1 MKDQA
6 KTRRPT
12 RSLLLASASAA
23 ALLATPAAAQL
34 VSYDFTTAPGSV
46 TAPNTATGAAIGNL
60 ASQINSALSATAVI
74 TGGSGV
80 TTTPGSGA
88 VSATNT
94 LTSNTISANVAG
106 NVAGPATGLVTFVDL
121 SAMDAAGS
129 GSAAGTVFQSNS
141 GPNILAGIG
150 VSTLGVSDTLGA
162 SVAATFA
169 GALNS
174 TTTLSGNTIGSTAT
188 GNQTNT
194 LVGGNTPGAGVATP
208 AGGAQIVIGAETV
221 RQRTNTVDLD
231 AYRAPAVTASATGV
245 AGGTGTSATAFGV
258 DAAGTTAGALV
269 GEYHDGGTP
278 NVTIPAYTDNSY
290 AAGREIDL
298 TGVIV
303 ASTAQQNTGLT
314 TGATIQAITDLGT
327 VASTLSGGVSGGSLG
342 MASNNV
348 LATATGN
355 TASTS
360 IAVTGG
366 APTLAGGLGVL
377 NGQLN
382 SSSAAGGAGAA
393 GISALNDTGSV
404 TATLGGTVSAST
416 LTLGANA
423 IGATA
428 TGNTAVNTLSVA
440 TTVHANTGG
449 GAGTGAVSTGVV
461 LAEERTTYTES
472 VAAGDPLAGVGNVL
486 TTTAYSAV
494 TADSS
499 GIAPDYNSLSVAADY
514 AAVNVQRNRGADTAP
529 LSIIGTL
536 RDATV
541 SIGGATGTTTTT
553 TSNSTLAA
561 TGNALTAGATGNNA
575 TTVVGNGGMLLGNLA
590 TVAGLNLQ
598 EAVNTT
604 VQANNSG
611 ADVSISLYRGTAAA
625 VVTGGSLD
633 VSTNTVASTAQVNTA
648 NTQLTNLA
656 ADGTTL
662 ANATG
667 MDVDV
672 RSTTATAPANLDVS
686 YGATRFAAV
695 SAQRIGTTDTTVGSA
710 ATILGEASTS
720 NVTIRALTA
729 QGAAA
734 GPFTA
739 AAGSTVTLEGNAISA
754 ATGGNA
760 STVGI
765 GFASGSGS
773 TIPGGA
779 LAGTTQI
786 IAPTVNGTSLQAS
799 VSNAT
804 VAVSA
809 LGTEST
815 GSTTNA
821 ALFDGGSVSVA
832 GNTTSARVIGN
843 QGSATITGAL
853 DLIAGGSHAAG
864 ASTTLT
870 SSVVPAAAGT
880 EASSSAA
887 SYVVSNVQRTQP
899 TDDGSASTLGIAATT
914 SVAQFTAL
922 GGFDASTASVSG
934 NVATSVAAA
943 NVFSGGLVDLRPAG
957 SATQLAVSQQDVA
970 STSVTASLSNGVFGV
985 STGLVG
991 GTWDAV
997 TGTSGA
1003 LTGSAVSVTGNTA
1016 RAFAV
1021 MNEASLTAS
1030 GATLT
1035 DLSAAGTGAVVDA
1048 SATGGAGSV
1057 LALSGATMA
1066 LAGQQAV
1073 ALDTAN
1079 GRVGSASV
1087 TGTTA
1092 GIFGGTGTVSGSTL
1106 TVASNT
1112 VDARMVASA
1121 ATQSLTGDY
1130 FGGGVGLMNSQSAT
1144 QTGATNGLSSSN
1156 TNTTIAINIAPPVAG
1171 AATSTAAVS
1180 GNTIGASTMVNDA
1193 TQTLAALRTGSVGT
1207 SSATGSATLAT
1218 GTSASPLNVQ
1228 NADYVLGNV
1237 QTSNGVR
1244 ASAST
1249 TGAQLAVLMP
1259 SSGITSSL
1267 QGNRIYAEVMG
1278 NRLTSTQSTPFN
1290 TNAYTQTASY
1300 QANTGSS
1307 FNASVSGA
1315 SVSLTGGGGT
1325 SASSTA
1331 LLSGNTIGASA
1342 MGNVLRAT
1350 VGSR

>member
-1 MKDQA
+1 MSSSA

-12 RSLLLASASAA
+12 RSFLLASASAA
-23 ALLATPAAAQL
+23 ALFATPAAAQL

-46 TAPNTATGAAIGNL
+46 TAPNTAGGAAIGNL

-80 TTTPGSGA
+80 TTTPGTGA

-94 LTSNTISANVAG
+94 LTSNTIAAAVSG
-106 NVAGPATGLVTFVDL
+106 NVSGPATGLSTFVDL
-121 SAMDAAGS
+121 SAMDASGG

-150 VSTLGVSDTLGA
+150 VSTTGVSDTLGA
-162 SVAATFA
+162 TVAATFA

-174 TTTLSGNTIGSTAT
+174 TATLSGNTIGSTAA
-188 GNQTNT
+188 GNQANT
-194 LVGGNTPGAGVATP
+194 LVGGDTPGAGVATP
-208 AGGAQIVIGAETV
+208 TGGTQIVIGAETV
-221 RQRTNTVDLD
+221 RQRTNTVDFD

-258 DAAGTTAGALV
+258 DASGTTAGALV
-269 GEYHDGGTP
+269 GEYHDGGSA

-298 TGVIV
+298 TGVVV

-314 TGATIQAITDLGT
+314 TGATIQAITDIGS
-327 VASTLSGGVSGGSLG
+327 VAATLSGGASGGSLG
-342 MASNNV
+342 MAGNSI
-348 LATATGN
+348 LSAATGN
-355 TASTS
+355 TAATGL
-360 IAVTGG
+360 AVTGG
-366 APTLAGGLGVL
+366 APTVAGGLGVL

-393 GISALNDTGSV
+393 GISALTETGSV
-404 TATLGGTVSAST
+404 TATLGGTTSAST
-416 LTLGANA
+416 LTLDANA

-428 TGNTAVNTLSVA
+428 TGNTATNTLSVA
-440 TTVHANTGG
+440 TTVHANSGS

-461 LAEERTTYTES
+461 LAEERTRYTES
-472 VAAGDPLAGVGNVL
+472 VAAGDPLAGSNTL
-486 TTTAYSAV
+486 TTTGYSAV

-499 GIAPDYNSLSVAADY
+499 GISPSYNSLSVAADY

-529 LSIIGTL
+529 LSIVGTL

-541 SIGGATGTTTTT
+541 SIGGATATTVTT
-553 TSNSTLAA
+553 TSNSTLSIADSQLTAAA
-561 TGNALTAGATGNNA
+561 TGSTA
-575 TTVVGNGGMLLGNLA
+575 TTVVGNGGMLLGDQA

-611 ADVSISLYRGTAAA
+611 AGIGVSLYRDTAAA

-633 VSTNTVASTAQVNTA
+633 VSTNTVGSTAQVNAAT
-648 NTQLTNLA
+648 TQLTNLA

-662 ANATG
+662 AATTG
-667 MDVDV
+667 LGVNV
-672 RSTTATAPANLDVS
+672 RSTTATAPENLDVS

-710 ATILGEASTS
+710 ALILGEASTS
-720 NVTIRALTA
+720 NTTISAALT

-739 AAGSTVTLEGNAISA
+739 AAGTTTALEGNVISA
-754 ATGGNA
+754 AVGGNA
-760 STVGI
+760 STVGMS
-765 GFASGSGS
+765 FASGSGS

-779 LAGTTQI
+779 LAGTAQI
-786 IAPTVNGTSLQAS
+786 IAPTVDGASLQAS
-799 VSNAT
+799 VSSAT

-809 LGTEST
+809 LGTDA
-815 GSTTNA
+815 GPTTNA
-821 ALFDGGSVSVA
+821 GLFDGGSVTVA

-853 DLIAGGSHAAG
+853 ELIAGGSNAAG
-864 ASTTLT
+864 ASATLS
-870 SSVVPAAAGT
+870 SSVVAAAAGT
-880 EASSSAA
+880 AASSSAG

-899 TDDGSASTLGIAATT
+899 TDDGAPSTLGITATT
-914 SVAQFTAL
+914 ANAQFTAL

-957 SATQLAVSQQDVA
+957 SATQLAASQQDVA
-970 STSVTASLSNGVFGV
+970 STTVTASLTGSVFGV
-985 STGLVG
+985 STGRAA

-997 TGTSGA
+997 TGTSGD
-1003 LTGSAVSVTGNTA
+1003 LTGAAVTVSGNTA

-1021 MNEASLTAS
+1021 MNEGSLSAS

-1057 LALSGATMA
+1057 LSLSGATIG

-1073 ALDTAN
+1073 ALDTVN

-1087 TGTTA
+1087 GNTSA
-1092 GIFGGTGTVSGSTL
+1092 GIFGGTGAVSGSTL

-1112 VDARMVASA
+1112 VDARMVANA
-1121 ATQSLTGDY
+1121 ATQSLSGDY
-1130 FGGGVGLMNSQSAT
+1130 FGGGVGVMNSQDVT

-1156 TNTTIAINIAPPVAG
+1156 TSTTIAINIAPPVAG

-1193 TQTLAALRTGSVGT
+1193 TQSFVASRTGSVGT
-1207 SSATGSATLAT
+1207 SSGTGSLSLAT
-1218 GTSASPLNVQ
+1218 GTGATPLNVQ
-1228 NADYVLGNV
+1228 NADYLLGNV

-1259 SSGITSSL
+1259 SSGVTSSL
-1267 QGNRIYAEVMG
+1267 QGNRVYAEVMG
-1278 NRLTSTQSTPFN
+1278 NRLSSAQSTPFT

-1300 QANTGSS
+1300 QANTNSS

-1315 SVSLTGGGGT
+1315 SVSLTGGGGS
-1325 SASSTA
+1325 SAASTA

-1350 VGSR
+1350 VGAR

>member
-1 MKDQA
+1 M
-6 KTRRPT
+6 TRRPT

-23 ALLATPAAAQL
+23 ALFATPAAAQL

-46 TAPNTATGAAIGNL
+46 TAPNTATGSAIGNI
-60 ASQINSALSATAVI
+60 ASQINSALSASATI
-74 TGGSGV
+74 SGGSGV

-94 LTSNTISANVAG
+94 LTTNTIAANVAG
-106 NVAGPATGLVTFVDL
+106 NVAGPATGLATFVDL
-121 SAMDAAGS
+121 SSMNAAGG
-129 GSAAGTVFQSNS
+129 GSAAGTVFQSNA
-141 GPNILAGIG
+141 GPNILAGVG
-150 VSTLGVSDTLGA
+150 VDATGTSDGLGA
-162 SVAATFA
+162 TVAATYA
-169 GALNS
+169 GSLNS
-174 TTTLSGNTIGSTAT
+174 TATLSGNTIGSTAT
-188 GNQTNT
+188 GNQANN
-194 LVGGNTPGAGVATP
+194 LVGGNTPGAGVAS
-208 AGGAQIVIGAETV
+208 GGAQIVIGAETV
-221 RQRTNTVDLD
+221 RQRTNTVVFADYSTVGITGSETLGENG
-231 AYRAPAVTASATGV
+231 VGTAATRYV
-245 AGGTGTSATAFGV
+245 VNGTGTATTG
-258 DAAGTTAGALV
+258 AAVGAYVTPTPTTGS
-269 GEYHDGGTP
+269 
-278 NVTIPAYTDNSY
+278 YTDNSY

-298 TGVIV
+298 SGVIV
-303 ASTAQQNTGLT
+303 ASSAQQNTGLT
-314 TGATIQAITDLGT
+314 TGATLSSITDSAS
-327 VASTLSGGVSGGSLG
+327 VAATLSGGASAGSLG
-342 MASNNV
+342 MAGNGIV
-348 LATATGN
+348 ATATGN
-355 TASTS
+355 TSSTG

-366 APTLAGGLGVL
+366 APTVAGGLAVL

-382 SSSAAGGAGAA
+382 SSSAAGGAGMA

-404 TATLGGTVSAST
+404 TTTLGGTVSAST
-416 LTLGANA
+416 LTLDTNA
-423 IGATA
+423 LRAVA
-428 TGNTAVNTLSVA
+428 TGNTATNTLSVA

-461 LAEERTTYTES
+461 LAEERTVYSSTEP
-472 VAAGDPLAGVGNVL
+472 AAPGGGDPFGGPRTLE
-486 TTTAYSAV
+486 TTGYTPV

-499 GIAPDYNSLSVAADY
+499 GVSPYNSLSVAADY
-514 AAVNVQRNRGADTAP
+514 AAVNVQRNRGGDTAP

-536 RDATV
+536 QDATV
-541 SIGGATGTTTTT
+541 SIGGATATTVTTTT
-553 TSNSTLAA
+553 NSTLGVTGNQLTAAA
-561 TGNALTAGATGNNA
+561 TGSSA
-575 TTVVGNGGMLLGNLA
+575 TTVLGNGGMLLGNQA

-604 VQANNSG
+604 VRSLNDDA
-611 ADVSISLYRGTAAA
+611 SIGIGLYRGAATA

-633 VSTNTVASTAQVNTA
+633 VSSNTVGSTAQVNTA
-648 NTQLTNLA
+648 STQLTNLA
-656 ADGTTL
+656 PDGTTL

-667 MDVDV
+667 VNVAV
-672 RSTTATAPANLDVS
+672 RSTNATAPENLDVS

-695 SAQRIGTTDTTVGSA
+695 SAQRIGATSTDADAQALSRATTSDVAITA
-710 ATILGEASTS
+710 
-720 NVTIRALTA
+720 ALT

-739 AAGSTVTLEGNAISA
+739 AVGSTVALEGNTVSA
-754 ATGGNA
+754 AAGGNA

-765 GFASGSGS
+765 SFASGSGS

-779 LAGTTQI
+779 LAATTQI
-786 IAPTVNGTSLQAS
+786 IAPTVDSTSLS
-799 VSNAT
+799 STVSNAS

-809 LGTEST
+809 LGTTSGV

-821 ALFDGGSVSVA
+821 GTFDGGSVTVA
-832 GNTTSARVIGN
+832 GNTASARTIAN

-853 DLIAGGSHAAG
+853 DLIAGGSNAAG
-864 ASTTLT
+864 ASATLT
-870 SSVVPAAAGT
+870 SSVAASAAGT
-880 EASSSAA
+880 QASTNSG

-899 TDDGSASTLGIAATT
+899 TDNGSVSTMGINATT
-914 SVAQFTAL
+914 TAAQFTAL
-922 GGFDASTASVSG
+922 GGFDASTASVAG

-957 SATQLAVSQQDVA
+957 SATQLATSQQDVA
-970 STSVTASLSNGVFGV
+970 STAVAASVSNGVFGV
-985 STGLVG
+985 STGRLAASG
-991 GTWDAV
+991 GTWDVV
-997 TGTSGA
+997 TGSSGDVTGAA
-1003 LTGSAVSVTGNTA
+1003 LSVTGNTA

-1021 MNEASLTAS
+1021 MNEASLAAS

-1035 DLSAAGTGAVVDA
+1035 DLSTAGTGALVDA

-1057 LALSGATMA
+1057 LALSGATMG
-1066 LAGQQAV
+1066 LAGQQAI

-1087 TGTTA
+1087 SNTTA
-1092 GIFGGTGTVSGSTL
+1092 GIFGGTGAVSSSTL

-1112 VDARMVASA
+1112 VDARMVGNA
-1121 ATQSLTGDY
+1121 ATQSLSGDY

-1144 QTGATNGLSSSN
+1144 QTGTGTGLSSSN
-1156 TNTTIAINIAPPVAG
+1156 SSTTIAINIAPPVAG

-1193 TQTLAALRTGSVGT
+1193 TQSFVATRSGSVGT
-1207 SSATGSATLAT
+1207 SSATGSTTLAT
-1218 GTSASPLNVQ
+1218 GTSAAPLNVQ
-1228 NADYVLGNV
+1228 NADYLLGSV

-1249 TGAQLAVLMP
+1249 SNTQLAVAMP
-1259 SSGITSSL
+1259 SAGVTSSL
-1267 QGNRIYAEVMG
+1267 QGNRVYAEVMG
-1278 NRLTSTQSTPFN
+1278 NRLTSAQSAPF
-1290 TNAYTQTASY
+1290 TSNAYTQTASY
-1300 QANTGSS
+1300 QANTSSS

-1315 SVSLTGGGGT
+1315 SVSLTGGSGT